1 MHLLTKLFIV
11 LVSLLAVMITPLVAV
26 NAVNEASFK
35 SKWMASNQGKN
46 AALENLD
53 AEQKVRM
60 AEAAAAS
67 VQVKELELR
76 IAELQR
82 NSDGKNAEVS
92 RLQGE
97 LTIARSGQE
106 EINARIGMM
115 AETQQAQQKLGETLV
130 VELRSLRTR
139 AVDAERQSVD
149 LEEELGI
156 IKSQLEVAEAARRA
170 LQEEVQQLNDE
181 RDQAVDKIARYVAYI
196 GELPSARAGAAAGT
210 LPADRNLSST
220 VISVRRSE
228 GSTLAEI
235 NAGSRDGV
243 QEGWV
248 LTVADG
254 SKFIG
259 NLRIIEVDVNRSTG
273 VIELEDAN
281 NRGSVRSGQRAIA
294 RKGQ

>member
-1 MHLLTKLFIV
+1 LHLLTKLFIV

-26 NAVNEASFK
+26 NAVNEDSFK
-35 SKWMASNQGKN
+35 SKWVKATQGKN
-46 AALENLD
+46 VAIKT
-53 AEQKVRM
+53 AETEKSIRH
-60 AEAAAAS
+60 AETAAAS
-67 VQVKELELR
+67 VQVKELEIR

-97 LTIARSGQE
+97 LTIARAGQE
-106 EINARIGMM
+106 AINARIDMM

-149 LEEELGI
+149 LQDALEET
-156 IKSQLEVAEAARRA
+156 KSEFAVADAARRA
-170 LQEEVQQLNDE
+170 LQEDLQQLKDE
-181 RDQAVDKIARYVAYI
+181 RNAAVAENGRYVARF
-196 GELPSARAGAAAGT
+196 GELGGATRTGI
-210 LPADRNLSST
+210 PADRDLSAT
-220 VISVRRSE
+220 VINVRR
-228 GSTLAEI
+228 TDVNTIAEI
-235 NAGSRDGV
+235 NAGSRDGI

-248 LTVADG
+248 FTVADG

-259 NLRIIEVDVNRSTG
+259 NLRITRVDVNRATG
-273 VIELEDAN
+273 EIELEDVN

-294 RKGQ
+294 RKGK